1 MDIKFSMENP
11 CGKCGTVGASVKW
24 IKGEVGV
31 VVSRETVKELEGMLR
46 NCKVCGYS
54 WTEEPL
60 NKE

>member
-1 MDIKFSMENP
+1 MENP

-60 NKE
+60 N